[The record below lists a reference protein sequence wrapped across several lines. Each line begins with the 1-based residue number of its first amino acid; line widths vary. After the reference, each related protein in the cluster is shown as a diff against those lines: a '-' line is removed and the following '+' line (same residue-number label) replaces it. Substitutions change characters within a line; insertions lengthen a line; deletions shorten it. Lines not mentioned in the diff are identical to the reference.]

1 MKAATKPLDAS
12 ITIRRVRADEGPMT
26 RELRLEALADPVAS
40 IAFLET
46 TEQALARP
54 DSEWQERAERNATA
68 ADQAGFVAVV
78 GDGTVINDGPVSADG
93 PGQGELVGSVVV
105 FMRRAGEPD
114 YFQRVPA
121 VDTATLVGVY
131 VSPKARGRG
140 VIDALIRA
148 AADWTREAGYSELT
162 LDVHE
167 RNVVAIASYRRAGFE
182 LVGEFTGDDGRELAM
197 ALTL

>member
-1 MKAATKPLDAS
+1 MKPLDAS
-12 ITIRRVRADEGPMT
+12 IAIRRVRSDEGPAS
-26 RELRLEALADPVAS
+26 RALRLQALADPVAS

-68 ADQAGFVAVV
+68 TNQAAFVA
-78 GDGTVINDGPVSADG
+78 IADN
-93 PGQGELVGSVVV
+93 EFVGSVTV
-105 FMRRAGEPD
+105 FTRPAGEPD

-131 VSPKARGRG
+131 VSPEVRGRG

-148 AADWTREAGYSELT
+148 AAEWARDAGYPELT

-182 LVGEFTGDDGRELAM
+182 LVGEFEANDGREIAM